1 MPEPGY
7 LESHLR
13 ARRDAGKKLL
23 LPFVTAGLGED
34 WTDVVRACAAAG
46 ADAIEIGIPFSDPVM
61 DGPTIQEESEQALAA
76 GTTLDEVLDELR
88 SIDAGI
94 PLTAMTYVNL
104 GVHKGDERLEAE
116 AVEANIRGI
125 TLPDRPP
132 EGVGEG

>member
-46 ADAIEIGIPFSDPVM
+46 PDAIEIGIPFSDPVL
-61 DGPTIQEESEQALAA
+61 DGPTIQEASEQALAA
-76 GTTLDEVLDELR
+76 GTTPDAGLDSRRATE
-88 SIDAGI
+88 AGI
-94 PLTAMTYVNL
+94 PHTPMNHVNP
-104 GVHKGDERLEAE
+104 VHRKSVLSG
-116 AVEANIRGI
+116 
-125 TLPDRPP
+125 
-132 EGVGEG
+132 

>member
-46 ADAIEIGIPFSDPVM
+46 ADAIEIGILFSDPVM
-61 DGPTIQEESEQALAA
+61 DGPTIQKASEQALAA
-76 GTTLDEVLDELR
+76 GTTLDEVLDEMR
-88 SIDAGI
+88 AIDAGL
-94 PLTAMTYVNL
+94 PLHATHYVTPRLHTAQT
-104 GVHKGDERLEAE
+104 
-116 AVEANIRGI
+116 
-125 TLPDRPP
+125 
-132 EGVGEG
+132 